1 MALPWS
7 CLPIISLHQ
16 SCWETEEVKKRWRDV
31 LQHPL
36 NTHLCQTYRTLTSL
50 TQLGG
55 GDNELTVGV
64 LSVMPELDTVRGYGG
79 GR

>member
-1 MALPWS
+1 MALQWI

-16 SCWETEEVKKRWRDV
+16 SCWETEEVKKRSRGV

-36 NTHLCQTYRTLTSL
+36 NTHLCQTYHTLTSL

-55 GDNELTVGV
+55 GDNELTVGL
-64 LSVMPELDTVRGYGG
+64 LSVMP
-79 GR
+79 

>member
-1 MALPWS
+1 MALPWI

-16 SCWETEEVKKRWRDV
+16 SCWETEEVKKRSRDV

-36 NTHLCQTYRTLTSL
+36 NTHLCQTYHTLTSL

-64 LSVMPELDTVRGYGG
+64 LSVMPSLDTVRGYGG